1 MLTTLLKIRIQNV
14 SIQIG
19 REMIFMKNK
28 ETTIRETMRLNI
40 IAKRKE
46 RNWTQSD
53 LANILKSK
61 KTTIA
66 SWEQGL
72 SSPDIDTIAILLKL
86 FDMSFYEFTG
96 IKE

>member
-1 MLTTLLKIRIQNV
+1 
-14 SIQIG
+14 
-19 REMIFMKNK
+19 MIFMKNK

-61 KTTIA
+61 KNTIA